1 MNAGVPA
8 QRSLVASLTRALLA
22 AVVLVWALGTV
33 LVAWYVNYK
42 IQRNFDFELSESAHR
57 QLFASPMYIPPAG
70 EKTPAVMH
78 EAPDTVHDTALLL
91 QLRDLHGRVLVR
103 TKAAPETG
111 WTSELAEG
119 FSDTSNYRIFT
130 LYDPA
135 KQLWL
140 QLADTQEERREAS
153 RNTLTGLVLLLLLI
167 LPLLALIIQ
176 WVARRQLRSVN
187 DIQAQI
193 HARNGSHL
201 DPLQTADYPLE
212 LAHIGLGVNLL
223 LGRLHEALN
232 VERSLAAN
240 AAHELRTPLASV
252 RLRLYTAIDQA
263 QARSIA
269 HVPLEEAKAALQAL
283 ETLSHRTERLLQL
296 SRAEAG
302 DRARFAPVDLVQ
314 LAGTLA
320 QEFWQQPRALKR
332 LDWLAPEN
340 PAPVWVQGDID
351 SLAIALR
358 NLLDNALSHTT
369 AEVELSVERTPVA
382 ALVVRD
388 HGAGVP
394 AAQLPH
400 ILERHVRVDSQRLGY
415 GLGMS
420 IVGSIA
426 LKHGAALQLRSPLA
440 DGSPGLEVRLS
451 FAESPASLF

>member
-1 MNAGVPA
+1 MSADAPL
-8 QRSLVASLTRALLA
+8 QRSLVSSLTRALLT
-22 AVVLVWALGTV
+22 AVVLVWAVGTGA
-33 LVAWYVNYK
+33 VAWYVNYK
-42 IQRNFDFELSESAHR
+42 IQHNFDFELSESAHR
-57 QLFASPMYIPPAG
+57 QLFASPMYIPGPG
-70 EKTPAVMH
+70 EATPAVMH
-78 EAPDTVHDTALLL
+78 EAPDTVHDAPLLL
-91 QLRDLHGRVLVR
+91 QLRDLQGRVLVR
-103 TKAAPETG
+103 TEAAPETG

-167 LPLLALIIQ
+167 LPVLGLIIR
-176 WVARRQLRSVN
+176 WVARRQLRSLG
-187 DIQAQI
+187 DIQEQI

-201 DPLQTADYPLE
+201 DPLRTADYPLE
-212 LAHIGLGVNLL
+212 LAQVGLGVNLL
-223 LGRLHEALN
+223 LGRLQEALN

-252 RLRLYTAIDQA
+252 RLRLHTAIDQA
-263 QARSIA
+263 EATAASN
-269 HVPLEEAKAALQAL
+269 VPLEEAKAALQAL

-302 DRARFAPVDLVQ
+302 DSASFAPVDLVQ

-332 LDWLAPEN
+332 LDWIAPEGH
-340 PAPVWVQGDID
+340 APVWIQGDID

-358 NLLDNALSHTT
+358 NLLDNALTHTS
-369 AEVELSVERTPVA
+369 AAVELGVERSPLP

-388 HGAGVP
+388 HGPGVP

-400 ILERHVRVDSQRLGY
+400 ILERHVRADSRRVGY

-420 IVGSIA
+420 IVSSIA
-426 LKHGAALQLRSPLA
+426 LKHQAQLELRSPWA
-440 DGSPGLEVRLS
+440 DGSTGLEVRLNFPTS
-451 FAESPASLF
+451 TPR

>member
-1 MNAGVPA
+1 MSAAAPA
-8 QRSLVASLTRALLA
+8 QRSLVSSLTRALLA

-42 IQRNFDFELSESAHR
+42 IQHNFDFELSESAHR
-57 QLFASPMYIPPAG
+57 QLFASPMYIPAAG

-78 EAPDTVHDTALLL
+78 EAPDTVHDAPLLL
-91 QLRDLHGRVLVR
+91 QLRDLQGRVLVR
-103 TKAAPETG
+103 TEAAPETG
-111 WTSELAEG
+111 WTRELAEG

-140 QLADTQEERREAS
+140 QMADTQEERREAS

-212 LAHIGLGVNLL
+212 LAQIGLGVNLL
-223 LGRLHEALN
+223 LGRLQEALN

-263 QARSIA
+263 QARSIS

-302 DRARFAPVDLVQ
+302 DSARFAPVDLVQ

-332 LDWLAPEN
+332 LDWLAPED

-358 NLLDNALSHTT
+358 NLLDNALTHTT
-369 AEVELSVERTPVA
+369 AAVELSVERTPMA

-400 ILERHVRVDSQRLGY
+400 ILERHVRADSQRLGY

-426 LKHGAALQLRSPLA
+426 LKHGAALELRSPLA
-440 DGSPGLEVRLS
+440 DGSCGLEVRLS
-451 FAESPASLF
+451 FTDSPAAG

>member
-1 MNAGVPA
+1 MTASAPL
-8 QRSLVASLTRALLA
+8 QRSLVSSLTRALLA
-22 AVVLVWALGTV
+22 AVVLVWAVGTGV
-33 LVAWYVNYK
+33 VAWYVNYK

-57 QLFASPMYIPPAG
+57 QLFASPMYIPRPG
-70 EKTPAVMH
+70 EATPAVMH
-78 EAPDTVHDTALLL
+78 EAPDTVHDAPLLL
-91 QLRDLHGRVLVR
+91 QLRDLQGRVLVR
-103 TKAAPETG
+103 TEAAPETG

-119 FSDTSNYRIFT
+119 FSDTSNYRIYT

-135 KQLWL
+135 KHLWL

-167 LPLLALIIQ
+167 LPVLALIIR
-176 WVARRQLRSVN
+176 WVARRKLRSLG
-187 DIQAQI
+187 DIQEQI
-193 HARNGSHL
+193 QARNGSHL
-201 DPLQTADYPLE
+201 DPLRTADYPLE
-212 LAHIGLGVNLL
+212 LAQVGMGVNLL
-223 LGRLHEALN
+223 LGRLQEALN

-252 RLRLYTAIDQA
+252 RLRLHTAIDQA
-263 QARSIA
+263 EATATSN
-269 HVPLEEAKAALQAL
+269 VPLEEAKAALQAL

-302 DRARFAPVDLVQ
+302 DSASFAPVDLVQ

-332 LDWLAPEN
+332 LDWIAPEGHE
-340 PAPVWVQGDID
+340 PVWIQGDID

-358 NLLDNALSHTT
+358 NLLDNALTHTS
-369 AEVELSVERTPVA
+369 AAVELSVERSPMP

-400 ILERHVRVDSQRLGY
+400 ILERHVRADSRHVGY

-420 IVGSIA
+420 IVSSIA
-426 LKHGAALQLRSPLA
+426 LKHGAQLELRSPLA
-440 DGSPGLEVRLS
+440 DGGTGLEVRLN
-451 FAESPASLF
+451 FSPSTPR